1 MFQPKT
7 PSRHRTRSDVGSK
20 TPKTPL
26 TPSVLSGLSNIS
38 LGGSPTKK
46 RTGKTQHA
54 KSSSSSGPFDTTNPF
69 IQPFPSS
76 RSRSRSRP
84 ASPVKFATGAIPIS
98 EDLKGQAGGG
108 LIRKGGVELSRL
120 DVVSRDY
127 IPPKPEIK
135 RSRSTPAA
143 NRDTRDRFITSRDT
157 ENDVAATLEQMHLNP
172 KSASPGHTARL
183 VAATGVPLNRRILGY
198 HEPPPAASSDTSLA
212 QQREFAKPLYAR
224 PGTLPTSTGAS
235 TNKSRKIP
243 TQPERVLDAPGM
255 VDDFYLNLISWS
267 CQNTVAVALE
277 ASTYIWHADTGSVTP
292 IGEAPEGTYVSSV
305 DFSKDGTFLG
315 IGLGQG
321 DVELWDVETGQKL
334 RTMSGHQAQVATL
347 SWNQHI
353 LTSGCGDGSIWHHDV
368 RVQRHK
374 VMELLG
380 HNGEVCGLKWR
391 SDGELLAS
399 GGNDNVVNIWDG
411 RLGDVGEGARGSAK
425 WTKRNHTAAVKGLA
439 WCPWQLNLLA
449 SGGGTNDATI
459 NVWNSTTGARLHTQ
473 KTPSQITSILW
484 ALHKKE
490 ILTTHGYPTNSIML
504 HAYPSMDRVAEI
516 RDAHDSRIL
525 FSCIGPA
532 GDLICTAASDENLKF
547 WRIWDVVGEG
557 GGKKRKENEERRV
570 NSTSSGQL
578 SIR

>member
-267 CQNTVAVALE
+267 SQNTVAVALE
-277 ASTYIWHADTGSVTP
+277 ASTYIWHADTGFVTP